1 MFFFTETPL
10 SRRYPPGKL
19 PEQRPGP
26 AGGARARNRQQRTA
40 ALCDAALPL
49 FLSRGLETTTVDA
62 ITQGAGVAKGSFYR
76 YFEDKEQLVATLFA
90 PFAEALDAALDG
102 CAEAIEAAEGPAAL
116 FGAYEALAGD
126 LAAAFTLNPEVVRL
140 YLQEH
145 RGPDEG
151 ARRPIRTLASRMREG
166 AISLTEAAHARALL
180 RPLPPAVT
188 ALAVVGAVEAILAAA
203 LEGELAFDPPS
214 VIQSLVDMMLKGV
227 AAD

>member
-1 MFFFTETPL
+1 MFFLTETEL
-10 SRRYPPGKL
+10 SRRYRPGKL

-49 FLSRGLETTTVDA
+49 FLSRGLEATTVDA
-62 ITQGAGVAKGSFYR
+62 ITQGAGVSKGSFYR
-76 YFEDKEQLVATLFA
+76 YFDDKERLVETLFA
-90 PFAEALDAALDG
+90 PFAEALDAALQRCGD
-102 CAEAIEAAEGPAAL
+102 ALEAAEGPAAL
-116 FGAYEALAGD
+116 AGAYETLAGD

-151 ARRPIRTLASRMREG
+151 ARRPIRALAARVQAG
-166 AISLTEAAHARALL
+166 AITLTEAAHARSLL
-180 RPLPPAVT
+180 RPLPPPVT

-203 LEGELAFDPPS
+203 LEGQLEMDPTS
-214 VIQSLVDMMLKGV
+214 VIQSLVDMMLRGV
-227 AAD
+227 AAR